1 MNAQIMPTQVR
12 HSRRRGQT
20 MVLSVVT
27 MLILA
32 LMMAIGFNVAHTAH
46 ERIRIQQAADAQ
58 AYSVAV
64 LQARAMN
71 VNAVLNRAIAA
82 LTVAQMSLHA
92 WNTIASHEVNM
103 LNAGFFAFLQVSG
116 TEASKC
122 SIYQPQH
129 CWDAIEAFF
138 IALDYLNNKNDYND
152 KLEGKEQQFNEAV
165 KALYDAKKA
174 LYSQE
179 KDFVSKI
186 KGEINGG
193 NILKDMLKKTAPQAK
208 YATALDSINVQNFMC
223 TLDGPQGAVDACN
236 GSEPLVF
243 QRSRQPASE
252 RSKAMQNSANAARS
266 LFNRMPIM
274 NGGAKLDHDD
284 FNAQSPFMLRN
295 PNKMMDIQS
304 EGSYNAMYIPGAFSS
319 RVGDSEFSKGSDNG
333 ETAANVGSASG
344 FGFVSVDWRHG
355 QGVWFL
361 GSSVFSSQGG
371 GEHTG
376 AVNDNHSEFKSIAL
390 IDDEATYISFNA
402 HSSPSSSN
410 DWGQPNAYGA
420 VTQDLRLLQ
429 KGGKGAFEVNKT
441 GTINIRIGDEQRKI
455 TLVPQTEGVAV
466 GKAKAY
472 FHQLGGDWK
481 LPPNGFDPFWRA
493 KLHPFKRDEL
503 RQVLSM
509 AGDSNANVQ
518 GPVEGV
524 E

>member
-1 MNAQIMPTQVR
+1 MTNVHTL
-12 HSRRRGQT
+12 HSKRRGQT

-46 ERIRIQQAADAQ
+46 EKIRIQQAADAQ

-71 VNAVLNRAIAA
+71 VNAVLNRTIAA

-92 WNTIASHEVNM
+92 WNTIATHEVDM
-103 LNAGFFAFLQVSG
+103 LNAGFWSFLGVAAW
-116 TEASKC
+116 EAGKAKC
-122 SIYQPQH
+122 SKWTPWH
-129 CWDAIEAFF
+129 CWDAIEATM
-138 IALDYLNNKNDYND
+138 IAFDYLSEKGDYED
-152 KLEGKEQQFNEAV
+152 KLQGKEQQFNQAVRELYEA
-165 KALYDAKKA
+165 KKSLYD
-174 LYSQE
+174 QE
-179 KDFVSKI
+179 LNLVNKI

-208 YATALDSINVQNFMC
+208 YASALDSVNVQNFMC
-223 TLDGPQGAVDACN
+223 TLDGPDGDLAACS

-252 RSKAMQNSANAARS
+252 RSKAMENSANAARS
-266 LFNRMPIM
+266 LFNRAM
-274 NGGAKLDHDD
+274 NPTGGAKLDHND
-284 FNAQSPFMLRN
+284 FRAQSPFSVRN
-295 PNKMMDIQS
+295 PPKMMDIQS
-304 EGSYNAMYIPGAFSS
+304 SGTYQATYIPGAFAS
-319 RVGDSEFSKGSDNG
+319 RVGSSEFSKGSDNG
-333 ETAANVGSASG
+333 ETAANVGSATG
-344 FGFVSVDWRHG
+344 FGFVNVQWRHG
-355 QGVWFL
+355 RGAWIL
-361 GSSVFSSQGG
+361 GSSVFSSQNG

-376 AVNDNHSEFKSIAL
+376 AVGDNHSEFKTIAL
-390 IDDEATYISFNA
+390 VPGEATFISFNA
-402 HSSPSSSN
+402 HPSASADN

-420 VTQDLRLLQ
+420 VTQDMRLLQ
-429 KGGKGAFEVNKT
+429 KGGKGAFEVNQS

-455 TLVPQTEGVAV
+455 TLVPKTEGVAV

-493 KLHPFKRDEL
+493 KLHPFKRDEI
-503 RQVLSM
+503 RQVLNM